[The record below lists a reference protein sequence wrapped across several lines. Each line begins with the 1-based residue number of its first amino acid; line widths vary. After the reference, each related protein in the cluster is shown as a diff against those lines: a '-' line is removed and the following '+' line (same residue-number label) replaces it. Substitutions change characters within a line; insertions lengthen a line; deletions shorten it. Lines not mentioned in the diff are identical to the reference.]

1 MDAIQA
7 TVEHIKDGISGA
19 QVMNSDNIVLDLA
32 AAQFLLKLCELN
44 VKLTRIIGVGITQV
58 HQFGGGTVQM
68 EITDYV
74 NESDLEYSF
83 AKDIE
88 I

>member
-19 QVMNSDNIVLDLA
+19 QIMNSDNIALDLKT
-32 AAQFLLKLCELN
+32 AQFLLKLCELN
-44 VKLTRIIGVGITQV
+44 VKLTRVVGVGITQV

-74 NESDLEYSF
+74 NESHLEYYF
-83 AKDIE
+83 AEDIE

>member
-7 TVEHIKDGISGA
+7 TIEHIKDGISGA
-19 QVMNSDNIVLDLA
+19 QIMNSDNIVLDLE
-32 AAQFLLKLCELN
+32 AAQFLLGLCELN
-44 VKLTRIIGVGITQV
+44 VKLTRVICVGITQV
-58 HQFGGGTVQM
+58 HLFGGGTVQM

-74 NESDLEYSF
+74 NESDLEYPF

>member
-1 MDAIQA
+1 MDALEA
-7 TVEHIKDGISGA
+7 TIEHIRDGLCAAEII
-19 QVMNSDNIVLDLA
+19 NTNNIVLHLE

-44 VKLTRIIGVGITQV
+44 VKLTRVVGVGITQV

-74 NESDLEYSF
+74 NEIELEYTF
-83 AKDIE
+83 PDFI
-88 I
+88 

>member
-19 QVMNSDNIVLDLA
+19 QIMNSDNIVLDLE

-44 VKLTRIIGVGITQV
+44 VKLTRVIGVGITQV

-74 NESDLEYSF
+74 NESDLDYSF